1 MNKFFLASLFFVT
14 GLTASAQGSFS
25 AQANALKQQYEK
37 NKAMTRADGKEMP
50 KASFVVICKA
60 DASPVAVGEQL
71 KALGAEV
78 NSVYGRCVAVTIPVD
93 KIEAMAQTEGVLL
106 VDVAVKGVKKTDTT
120 RKITQVDEVQTGTGE
135 KLPQAYTGKDVVI
148 GLIDGG
154 FDFTHPGFKD
164 KNGNLRIKTA
174 YLGGNTKVS
183 QEKVTVT
190 KTDYTGTS
198 TQVQLLPG
206 IVTDPKVIL
215 DTLKVKDDIESH
227 GTHCAYIASGTPV
240 DGINGLTGNV
250 LGGMAPDA
258 ELIFCTDQPDTD
270 SDGDPVVDVSNSTS
284 DYLAYMKHYAEK
296 NNKELVVSISM
307 NTHNGW
313 HNGTSPKAQLLGEF
327 AKNNVL
333 MLCSSN
339 EGDDSIYIHRTVN
352 VGDSI
357 NVAVGGNGT
366 AIFFYV
372 KSVKPIEA
380 RVGLYDIL
388 NDKEVYSCPS
398 IINTGKQANDTVQ
411 IVSFINEQI
420 KAELSRY
427 TPEERQAYEE
437 MVKTASKY
445 MDGVIELASSQGTAM
460 ESNTSDKTF
469 QYTLFT
475 IKTARAKFKN
485 LLGVPLFG
493 WTLHVKPLEEPAEVF
508 AWADNNATMIKH
520 GIYIKGTG
528 EVSIG
533 DWNTTGLPVSVG
545 AWTANNMIK
554 KIDGTTKKDEMGK
567 VIGDISEF
575 SSYGTDLA
583 GHKHPDFCAPGV
595 SVYSAISSFYDVEGA
610 EYPVV
615 AQKDFDNQFEGQ
627 RSARSYR
634 WGSASGTSMST
645 PVSAGIVALWL
656 QAARDK
662 GKKLTSAD
670 IKEICAKTCEN
681 DDFTKAKPERFGN
694 GKMNAYKG
702 LLYVL
707 GLYDP
712 SGING
717 ISTNQPEDIS
727 FRVAGDC
734 LYADGAEDG
743 TPVILY
749 NLQGVVVAQ
758 TQVQDG
764 MISLA
769 WLHNG
774 VYAVQLAKLGSTL
787 IRK

>member
-1 MNKFFLASLFFVT
+1 MKKFILASLLLMA
-14 GLTASAQGSFS
+14 GLSASAQGNFS
-25 AQANALKQQYEK
+25 AQANTLKQQYQK
-37 NKAMTRADGKEMP
+37 KALTRADGAEMP
-50 KASFVVICKA
+50 KAAFVVICKA
-60 DASPVAVGEQL
+60 EASPVAVAEQL
-71 KALGAEV
+71 KTLGAEV
-78 NSVYGRCVAVTIPVD
+78 NSVYGRCVAVTIPTD

-106 VDVAVKGVKKTDTT
+106 IDVATKGVKKTDTS
-120 RKITQVDEVQTGTGE
+120 RKVTQVDEVQSGKGE
-135 KLPQAYTGKDVVI
+135 KLPQAYTGKDVII
-148 GLIDGG
+148 GVMDTG
-154 FDFTHPGFKD
+154 FDYTHPGFKD
-164 KNGNLRIKTA
+164 KDGNLRVKA
-174 YLGGNTKVS
+174 VYLAGNTKVP

-190 KTDYTGTS
+190 KTDHTGAS

-258 ELIFCTDQPDTD
+258 ELILCTDQPDTD

-313 HNGTSPKAQLLGEF
+313 HNGTSPKAQLFGEF

-380 RVGLYDIL
+380 RVGLYDIHS
-388 NDKEVYSCPS
+388 DKEVYSCPS

-475 IKTARAKFKN
+475 IKTARAKFKTF
-485 LLGVPLFG
+485 LGMPVCG

-508 AWADNNATMIKH
+508 AWADNNATMINE
-520 GIYIKGTG
+520 GIFVNGTS
-528 EVSIG
+528 EVSMG

-545 AWTANNMIK
+545 AWSANSVNK
-554 KIDGTTKKDEMGK
+554 KLDGTIKENRLGK
-567 VIGDISEF
+567 VIGDIAEF
-575 SSYGTDLA
+575 SSFGTDLA
-583 GHKHPDFCAPGV
+583 GHKHPDVCTPGV
-595 SVYSAISSFYDVEGA
+595 SVYSAINSFYEDEG
-610 EYPVV
+610 EDYLVV
-615 AQKDFDNQFEGQ
+615 AQKAFDHQFEGQ
-627 RSARSYR
+627 KSARTYQ
-634 WGSASGTSMST
+634 WGSSSGTSMST
-645 PVSAGIVALWL
+645 PASAGIVALWL

-662 GKKLTSAD
+662 GRKLTSAD
-670 IKEICAKTCEN
+670 IKDICAKTSDN
-681 DDFTKAKPERFGN
+681 DDFTKAKPERFGF

-717 ISTNQPEDIS
+717 ISTNQPANIS

-743 TPVILY
+743 TPATLY
-749 NLQGVVVAQ
+749 NLQGVIVAQ
-758 TQVQDG
+758 TTVQGG

-769 WLHNG
+769 GLQKG

>member
-190 KTDYTGTS
+190 KADYTGTS

-258 ELIFCTDQPDTD
+258 ELILCTDQPDTY

-420 KAELSRY
+420 
-427 TPEERQAYEE
+427 
-437 MVKTASKY
+437 
-445 MDGVIELASSQGTAM
+445 
-460 ESNTSDKTF
+460 
-469 QYTLFT
+469 
-475 IKTARAKFKN
+475 
-485 LLGVPLFG
+485 
-493 WTLHVKPLEEPAEVF
+493 
-508 AWADNNATMIKH
+508 
-520 GIYIKGTG
+520 
-528 EVSIG
+528 
-533 DWNTTGLPVSVG
+533 
-545 AWTANNMIK
+545 
-554 KIDGTTKKDEMGK
+554 
-567 VIGDISEF
+567 
-575 SSYGTDLA
+575 
-583 GHKHPDFCAPGV
+583 
-595 SVYSAISSFYDVEGA
+595 
-610 EYPVV
+610 
-615 AQKDFDNQFEGQ
+615 
-627 RSARSYR
+627 
-634 WGSASGTSMST
+634 
-645 PVSAGIVALWL
+645 
-656 QAARDK
+656 
-662 GKKLTSAD
+662 
-670 IKEICAKTCEN
+670 
-681 DDFTKAKPERFGN
+681 
-694 GKMNAYKG
+694 
-702 LLYVL
+702 
-707 GLYDP
+707 
-712 SGING
+712 
-717 ISTNQPEDIS
+717 
-727 FRVAGDC
+727 
-734 LYADGAEDG
+734 
-743 TPVILY
+743 
-749 NLQGVVVAQ
+749 
-758 TQVQDG
+758 
-764 MISLA
+764 
-769 WLHNG
+769 
-774 VYAVQLAKLGSTL
+774 
-787 IRK
+787 